1 MAQPKVKRV
10 PSPAPKSRRLWPQV
24 GLMAAIASLSAIATA
39 GLVYAL
45 PLSRSA
51 KPVAPTSPLMA
62 LLPYSFNRPVN
73 VLVMGLDQ
81 AETNEAAEKFGTRS
95 DTLLVLRFDPLEGTT
110 SLLSIPRDTQV
121 AIPGYGTTKVNAANV
136 FGGPALAADV
146 VSRTLND
153 IPIDRYLRIDTT
165 AFKELVDLVGGI
177 EVYVPKPMRYTDNTQ
192 KLYIDL
198 PAGRQTLNG
207 DQAEQFARFRY
218 DELGDIGRVQRQQML
233 LRALRQ
239 KLANPLI
246 LTKAPDLVKVL
257 QKYVDTN
264 LSFEEIMALVSIGL
278 QQDLSQMRM
287 VMLPGRPIMQDE
299 ISYWRLDEGARD
311 RLVSDFFGQQSF
323 QPIDRLAFE
332 DLRVA
337 IQDSSGQP
345 QAAQALAEAL
355 AKLGIRRVYV
365 IEDWP
370 ESLEKTQIIAQ
381 RGDLN
386 QAEALKQQLNLGE
399 VLASSDGDIGSDLTI
414 RIGRDWQPTTSLK
427 P

>member
-1 MAQPKVKRV
+1 MAVV
-10 PSPAPKSRRLWPQV
+10 
-24 GLMAAIASLSAIATA
+24 ASVAAIATA

-45 PLSRSA
+45 PSGRTTSTDA
-51 KPVAPTSPLMA
+51 AARSPLMS
-62 LLPYSFNRPVN
+62 LLPYSVNRPIN

-81 AETNEAAEKFGTRS
+81 AETNEEVEKFGTRS
-95 DTLLVLRFDPLEGTT
+95 DTLLLLRFDPLEGTT

-121 AIPGYGTTKVNAANV
+121 AIPGYGITKVNAANV

-153 IPIDRYLRIDTT
+153 VPIDRYIRIDTA

-177 EVYVPKPMRYTDNTQ
+177 EVYVPKAMRYTDNTQ

-198 PAGRQTLNG
+198 APGRQTLNG

-233 LRALRQ
+233 LRALRE

-246 LTKAPDLVKVL
+246 LTKAPELVQVL
-257 QKYVDTN
+257 QKYIDTN
-264 LSFEEIMALVSIGL
+264 LNFEEIMALVSVGL
-278 QQDLSQMRM
+278 QQDLSQVRM
-287 VMLPGRPIMQDE
+287 VMLPGRPIMQDD
-299 ISYWRLDEGARD
+299 ISYWLMDEGARD

-323 QPIDRLAFE
+323 QPVDRVAFE

-337 IQDSSGQP
+337 IQDASGQP
-345 QAAQALAEAL
+345 GSADDAARQLAE
-355 AKLGIRRVYV
+355 LGIRQVY
-365 IEDWP
+365 IIDNWP
-370 ESLEKTQIIAQ
+370 ESLEKTQVIAQ
-381 RGDLN
+381 RGDLFH
-386 QAEALKQQLNLGE
+386 ADALQRQLQRGE
-399 VLASSDGDIGSDLTI
+399 VRVSSDGDIGSDLTI
-414 RIGRDWQPTTSLK
+414 RIGRDWQPSSNLN

>member
-1 MAQPKVKRV
+1 
-10 PSPAPKSRRLWPQV
+10 
-24 GLMAAIASLSAIATA
+24 MAAIASAAAIATA

-51 KPVAPTSPLMA
+51 KPVAPNSPLMA
-62 LLPYSFNRPVN
+62 LLPYSFNRPIN

-81 AETNEAAEKFGTRS
+81 SETGEQAEKFDTRS
-95 DTLLVLRFDPLEGTT
+95 DTLLLLRFDPLEGTT

-121 AIPGYGTTKVNAANV
+121 AIPGYGTTKINAANV

-153 IPIDRYLRIDTT
+153 VPIDRYLRIDTT
-165 AFKELVDLVGGI
+165 AFKELVDLVGGV

-233 LRALRQ
+233 LRALRE

-264 LSFEEIMALVSIGL
+264 LSFEELMAG
-278 QQDLSQMRM
+278 Q
-287 VMLPGRPIMQDE
+287 
-299 ISYWRLDEGARD
+299 YWAATG
-311 RLVSDFFGQQSF
+311 FGQYPHGDAARSPDYAGRRQL
-323 QPIDRLAFE
+323 LA
-332 DLRVA
+332 
-337 IQDSSGQP
+337 
-345 QAAQALAEAL
+345 
-355 AKLGIRRVYV
+355 LG
-365 IEDWP
+365 
-370 ESLEKTQIIAQ
+370 
-381 RGDLN
+381 
-386 QAEALKQQLNLGE
+386 
-399 VLASSDGDIGSDLTI
+399 
-414 RIGRDWQPTTSLK
+414 
-427 P
+427 